1 MLSQVFGVY
10 VLIPDWQN
18 PVRCQGELDSITA
31 GLLRGG
37 AAQGKLAPDGQ
48 KQGPVPAGPAA
59 LEVSALFQSEW
70 DMNKEE
76 GKTLQMLLIS
86 FLNQKLLLVVILL
99 YLWVQ

>member
-1 MLSQVFGVY
+1 MPG
-10 VLIPDWQN
+10 
-18 PVRCQGELDSITA
+18 RAGHITA

-59 LEVSALFQSEW
+59 LEVSALFQREW